1 MARRLDDPG
10 AFENLK
16 GWSGMT
22 GEAVAADRLRVMLV
36 DDHAL
41 VRTSVA
47 SLLATCPDIQVV
59 GEAEDGAQAVAR
71 AAELMPDLILMD
83 IQMPTMDGLEA
94 TRRIKAA
101 HPSLKI
107 VMLTVVEEERSLS
120 EALRAGAE
128 GYLLKSVDPD
138 EFLARVRNIS
148 RRNAPQRL
156 GDTERTTFASV
167 PDQDAGTSKDFHAP
181 PVV

>member
-1 MARRLDDPG
+1 MGP
-10 AFENLK
+10 
-16 GWSGMT
+16 T
-22 GEAVAADRLRVMLV
+22 DRLRVMLV

-59 GEAEDGAQAVAR
+59 GEAEDGLQAVGK

-94 TRRIKAA
+94 ARRIKAA

-107 VMLTVVEEERSLS
+107 IMLTVVEEERTLS
-120 EALRAGAE
+120 EALKAGAE
-128 GYLLKSVDPD
+128 GYLLKSMDPD
-138 EFLARVRNIS
+138 EFLAKVRGIS
-148 RRNAPQRL
+148 RGNAPQRH
-156 GDTERTTFASV
+156 GDTERTGFASV
-167 PDQDAGTSKDFHAP
+167 PDQDARTSKARHP
-181 PVV
+181 HPLV